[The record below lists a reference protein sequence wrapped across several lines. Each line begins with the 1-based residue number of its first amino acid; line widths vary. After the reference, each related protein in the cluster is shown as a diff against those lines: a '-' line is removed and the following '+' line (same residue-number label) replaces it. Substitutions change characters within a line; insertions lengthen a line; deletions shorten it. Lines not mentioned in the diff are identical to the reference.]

1 MTNKTPNKTKTP
13 VGGLILGSDPIELM
27 RDAKPSP
34 SKSVTPATAPFRSAP
49 IFISSK

>member
-13 VGGLILGSDPIELM
+13 VGGLILGSDPIEFNAG
-27 RDAKPSP
+27 RKTI
-34 SKSVTPATAPFRSAP
+34 TPATAPFRSAP